1 MAKIKL
7 CSSVSSS
14 WTEMVNS
21 VYEIRPQ
28 RVMLVVVI
36 KTIIQSKITSTTT
49 IIITT
54 RSRNS

>member
-14 WTEMVNS
+14 WTDVVNS

-28 RVMLVVVI
+28 RVILVVVI

-49 IIITT
+49 IIITP

>member
-14 WTEMVNS
+14 WTDVVNS

-28 RVMLVVVI
+28 RVILVVVI

-49 IIITT
+49 IIITP
-54 RSRNS
+54 RSCNL